1 MVKQSFFLSDTDTFL
16 GFPQH
21 LNQLTNQDLIGVP
34 KAAPYDVGYLN
45 PPALIIPT
53 AADDGN
59 EVSNAKILDGANCV
73 CLNLETLKC
82 FEVVE
87 RQYEDLGVIFSN
99 CIAIQPSNPAFP
111 SHSGAVVLM
120 GAPKGGFL
128 EVAFVRPVNIVKAL
142 VTSSQRL
149 LLSAYNRERK
159 IVAQEVL
166 PVGNLANSDSALP
179 PNKQL
184 KVKAEEISSITFCAF
199 DGQFTLDNF
208 SFCS

>member
-1 MVKQSFFLSDTDTFL
+1 MIKQTFFQPDTDTDTDTL
-16 GFPQH
+16 LRLYQQSR
-21 LNQLTNQDLIGVP
+21 QLTSNRMSRTIEPSSLEYLEAPVP
-34 KAAPYDVGYLN
+34 VT
-45 PPALIIPT
+45 PT
-53 AADDGN
+53 EYGN
-59 EVSNAKILDGANCV
+59 EVDTTNDNGDCV

-87 RQYEDLGVIFSN
+87 HQYEEFGVIFNN

-111 SHSGAVVLM
+111 TDNAVVLM

-128 EVAFVRPVNIVKAL
+128 EVAFTRPVNIVKAL

-159 IVAQEVL
+159 IVAQAVL
-166 PVGNLANSDSALP
+166 PVGNLANSDSTLLPNALMS
-179 PNKQL
+179 
-184 KVKAEEISSITFCAF
+184 VKASQIYSITFCAF
-199 DGQFTLDNF
+199 DGQFTVDNF

>member
-1 MVKQSFFLSDTDTFL
+1 MIKQSFFQPDTDTDTL
-16 GFPQH
+16 LRLSQH
-21 LNQLTNQDLIGVP
+21 RHQLTDSRMSRTIEPCSLEYLEAPVP
-34 KAAPYDVGYLN
+34 VTRNDVDTTNDNG
-45 PPALIIPT
+45 
-53 AADDGN
+53 D
-59 EVSNAKILDGANCV
+59 CV

-87 RQYEDLGVIFSN
+87 NQYEEFGVIFNN

-111 SHSGAVVLM
+111 TENAIVLM

-128 EVAFVRPVNIVKAL
+128 EVAFTRPVNIVKAL

-159 IVAQEVL
+159 IVAQAVL
-166 PVGNLANSDSALP
+166 PVGNLANSDSTLLPNALMS
-179 PNKQL
+179 
-184 KVKAEEISSITFCAF
+184 VKASQIYSITFCAF
-199 DGQFTLDNF
+199 DGQFTVDNF

>member
-1 MVKQSFFLSDTDTFL
+1 MVKQSFFESDTDTLLRFS
-16 GFPQH
+16 QH
-21 LNQLTNQDLIGVP
+21 LNQLQSQDSIGLSSFE
-34 KAAPYDVGYLN
+34 APFVDGYLN
-45 PPALIIPT
+45 PQPSVI
-53 AADDGN
+53 ADVPDRGDD
-59 EVSNAKILDGANCV
+59 SDATSSGANCV

-87 RQYEDLGVIFSN
+87 RQYEELGVIFCN

-111 SHSGAVVLM
+111 THSGSVVLM

-128 EVAFVRPVNIVKAL
+128 EVAFARPVNIVKAL

-149 LLSAYNRERK
+149 VLSAYNRERK
-159 IVAQEVL
+159 IVAQAVL
-166 PVGNLANSDSALP
+166 PVGNLANSDSVLS
-179 PNKQL
+179 PNTQL
-184 KVKAEEISSITFCAF
+184 KVKADEIYSISFCAF

>member
-1 MVKQSFFLSDTDTFL
+1 MIKQSFFQPDTDTDTL
-16 GFPQH
+16 LRLSQH
-21 LNQLTNQDLIGVP
+21 TRQLTDSRMSRTIEPSSLEYLE
-34 KAAPYDVGYLN
+34 APQPV
-45 PPALIIPT
+45 T
-53 AADDGN
+53 RN
-59 EVSNAKILDGANCV
+59 EVDTTNDNGDCV

-87 RQYEDLGVIFSN
+87 RQYEEFGVIFNN

-111 SHSGAVVLM
+111 TDNAVVLM

-128 EVAFVRPVNIVKAL
+128 EVAFTRPVNIVKAL

-159 IVAQEVL
+159 IVAQAVL
-166 PVGNLANSDSALP
+166 PVGNLANSDSTLLPNALMS
-179 PNKQL
+179 
-184 KVKAEEISSITFCAF
+184 VKASQIYSITFCAF
-199 DGQFTLDNF
+199 DGQFTVDNF

>member
-1 MVKQSFFLSDTDTFL
+1 MIKQTFFQPDTDTDTDTL
-16 GFPQH
+16 LRLYQQSR
-21 LNQLTNQDLIGVP
+21 QLTSNRMSRTIEPSSLEYLEAPVP
-34 KAAPYDVGYLN
+34 VT
-45 PPALIIPT
+45 PT
-53 AADDGN
+53 EYSN
-59 EVSNAKILDGANCV
+59 EVDTTNDNDNGDCV

-87 RQYEDLGVIFSN
+87 HQYEEFGVIFNN

-111 SHSGAVVLM
+111 TDNAVVLM

-128 EVAFVRPVNIVKAL
+128 EVAFTRPVNIVKAL

-159 IVAQEVL
+159 IVAQAVL
-166 PVGNLANSDSALP
+166 PAGNLANSDSTLLPNALMS
-179 PNKQL
+179 
-184 KVKAEEISSITFCAF
+184 VKASQIYSITFCAF
-199 DGQFTLDNF
+199 DGQFTVDNF

>member
-1 MVKQSFFLSDTDTFL
+1 MVKQSFFQSDTDTFL
-16 GFPQH
+16 RFPER
-21 LNQLTNQDLIGVP
+21 LNQLTSQDSIGLSP
-34 KAAPYDVGYLN
+34 AFAPYDFGRPQEPQPFIPIEPDDDDEVDATSLN
-45 PPALIIPT
+45 
-53 AADDGN
+53 
-59 EVSNAKILDGANCV
+59 ANCV

-87 RQYEDLGVIFSN
+87 RQYEEMGVIFRN

-111 SHSGAVVLM
+111 SHSGSVVLM

-128 EVAFVRPVNIVKAL
+128 EVAFVRPVNIVKTL

-149 LLSAYNRERK
+149 LMSAYNRERK
-159 IVAQEVL
+159 MVAQAVL
-166 PVGNLANSDSALP
+166 EVGNLANSDSVLP

-184 KVKAEEISSITFCAF
+184 KVKAEEICSISFCAF